1 MQTMDF
7 LQCTSISSAVST
19 YLFSFPFYIIIALA
33 TSIGA
38 YFFIYLH
45 DPKNWKDSPPG
56 PVGWPIL
63 GSLPHLL
70 NNPLHEDLF
79 HLSRIHG
86 PLFSLKLGLKPR
98 VVILSPKMAGK
109 TLKQHEYVFS
119 SRTIME
125 AIRVHGL
132 LKQLYLASMM
142 KNSVNIAELAFMAS
156 GDIAQRLHQ
165 ALLSGVWQRSKENL
179 MHTRK

>member
-1 MQTMDF
+1 MDF
-7 LQCTSISSAVST
+7 LQLTSISSAFST
-19 YLFSFPFYIIIALA
+19 FPLYIIIALA

-38 YFFIYLH
+38 YFFIHLH
-45 DPKNWKDSPPG
+45 DPKNLKDSPPG

-125 AIRVHGL
+125 ATRVIT
-132 LKQLYLASMM
+132 YDTASA
-142 KNSVNIAELAFMAS
+142 SVVYM
-156 GDIAQRLHQ
+156 
-165 ALLSGVWQRSKENL
+165 LSWLVHVGE
-179 MHTRK
+179 

>member
-1 MQTMDF
+1 MGF

-38 YFFIYLH
+38 YFFIHLH

-70 NNPLHEDLF
+70 NNRLHEDLF

-86 PLFSLKLGLKPR
+86 PLFSLKLGLKPQ
-98 VVILSPKMAGK
+98 VVILSLKMARK
-109 TLKQHEYVFS
+109 TLKQQEYVFS
-119 SRTIME
+119 SRTITE
-125 AIRVHGL
+125 AIQIFSAKAFEPFEPVHKQQVHGL
-132 LKQLYLASMM
+132 LKQLYLPSMM
-142 KNSVNIAELAFMAS
+142 KNSVNIAEFVS
-156 GDIAQRLHQ
+156 WPQ
-165 ALLSGVWQRSKENL
+165 ATL
-179 MHTRK
+179 